1 MEITITING
10 KPVQATVDD
19 AVIREAMSEKTSE
32 KTSEKMTGYERHEH
46 GKYYLQKTDGDVRTD
61 EEIDHPLDQKRYQAG
76 NYYVSKEVAENNAR
90 ADKLMRNLRRFA
102 AEHGGCGKPAIAACC
117 PSRGF
122 DVTIKFADGLKTTT
136 ESPRVGA
143 VYFKDED
150 TAQAALG
157 AFRDELT
164 WYFTEYDPMP
174 EGWWDS

>member
-32 KTSEKMTGYERHEH
+32 KMTGYERNYR
-46 GKYYLQKTDGDVRTD
+46 GQYYHQAASGTVEMESDS
-61 EEIDHPLDQKRYQAG
+61 DHPLDNRRYQTG
-76 NYYVSKEVAENNAR
+76 NYYTFKEVADNNAR
-90 ADKLMRNLRRFA
+90 ADRLMRRLRRFA
-102 AEHGGCGKPAIAACC
+102 AEHGGCLCPKSRDLWMEAYVIRYDGNLRASDVVNFWPATWGVLFVSKKSCEAA
-117 PSRGF
+117 
-122 DVTIKFADGLKTTT
+122 I
-136 ESPRVGA
+136 E
-143 VYFKDED
+143 
-150 TAQAALG
+150 